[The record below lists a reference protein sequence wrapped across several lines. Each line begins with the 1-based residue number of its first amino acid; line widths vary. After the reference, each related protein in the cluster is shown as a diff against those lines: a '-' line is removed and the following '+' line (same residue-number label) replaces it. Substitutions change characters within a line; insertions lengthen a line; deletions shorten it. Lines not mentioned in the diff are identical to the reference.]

1 MSFVGSAWTLT
12 IFFILLSALCFYL
25 SYTTPKTKKRM
36 IEAKEIL
43 FLAGLAYLLL
53 AHFAMFVSIGQSL
66 DENYEAPCE
75 WLVNQTQDIYQ
86 YGDNYTAYHWDY
98 ISPEIEDCPNEDNL
112 TDIDCVK
119 LFHQNTTYSYYD
131 SCATRDTPASATAL
145 VVVFTWLLFA
155 LFFSIMMA
163 VIYQLT
169 RFTRDFF

>member
-66 DENYEAPCE
+66 DENYQAPCE
-75 WLVNQTQDIYQ
+75 WLVNQTKDIYQ

-98 ISPEIEDCPNEDNL
+98 TNPNPSTNDVN
-112 TDIDCVK
+112 V
-119 LFHQNTTYSYYD
+119 FHQNTTYSYFD